1 LDQGATRVRF
11 SHTGWAE
18 EGEPFRISSYCWA
31 MLLRLLKV
39 YVERGEVMPH
49 HERVLL

>member
-1 LDQGATRVRF
+1 MRF

-18 EGEPFRISSYCWA
+18 DREHFRISSDCCA

-39 YVERGEVMPH
+39 YVARGEVMPH
-49 HERVLL
+49 HERVRL